1 MPGAGPAQA
10 AGSPR
15 YLLLFIAVVE
25 TLLFSGVFFGWASLV
40 YVLKAD
46 GFFTYLCDA
55 APVGGNNVSS
65 LVENGTDNWTASQGA
80 NGTALPTVV
89 GCDAQNSQFSLIF
102 TLTTNMFAFG
112 SVLAGLLFD
121 TAGIKW
127 TRVCWALCAAL
138 GAALLGS
145 AQPDE
150 PLVHL
155 VLPAM
160 LVYALGANC
169 VLLSNMAV
177 GDLFGDKKSTVVTL
191 IAGAFDSSSAVFLLL
206 KILYMDAGFPFHV
219 FCYLLA
225 ALSMLSLIPT
235 FFLFPNKSFQN
246 NNDNEEE
253 ETTDDETPEMYSGSD
268 DKPKFRQIV
277 TSGLFLSHVLYM
289 CVENL
294 SINFV
299 IGSANGWFN
308 TLTGQQ
314 PDKVNLWTNIFG
326 YFMMAGLLLD
336 PITGL
341 VNDRALKLNIRL
353 EGDNP
358 RARQLASIPVFTICV
373 TLTTLLYAFLTLS
386 VIEPRRVEEV
396 MGLSLVSTS
405 DMFIMFLVV
414 VISRGFV
421 YGGNVSF
428 IANAFPP
435 EYTGRLYA
443 CVLCG
448 MGVIN
453 TLQIPLMM
461 WVQQNDD
468 NPLYVY
474 ILLLC
479 MNLLAAAHPISVS
492 RYCRN
497 NKVLPTAEVTPS
509 TSNIDSATKL
519 GKVSF
524 IKVKEMAPMTEV
536 EE

>member
-1 MPGAGPAQA
+1 
-10 AGSPR
+10 
-15 YLLLFIAVVE
+15 
-25 TLLFSGVFFGWASLV
+25 
-40 YVLKAD
+40 
-46 GFFTYLCDA
+46 
-55 APVGGNNVSS
+55 
-65 LVENGTDNWTASQGA
+65 
-80 NGTALPTVV
+80 
-89 GCDAQNSQFSLIF
+89 
-102 TLTTNMFAFG
+102 
-112 SVLAGLLFD
+112 
-121 TAGIKW
+121 
-127 TRVCWALCAAL
+127 
-138 GAALLGS
+138 
-145 AQPDE
+145 
-150 PLVHL
+150 
-155 VLPAM
+155 M

-191 IAGAFDSSSAVFLLL
+191 IAGAFDSSSAVFLML
-206 KILYMDAGFPFHV
+206 KILYIDAGVPFNV
-219 FCYLLA
+219 FCYVMA

-235 FFLFPNKSFQN
+235 FFLFPNKSFQETV
-246 NNDNEEE
+246 DNEEE
-253 ETTDDETPEMYSGSD
+253 EPEAVEAPEMYAGSD
-268 DKPKFRQIV
+268 DKPTFRQIV

-299 IGSANGWFN
+299 IGSANAWFN
-308 TLTGQQ
+308 TLTGQH
-314 PDKVNLWTNIFG
+314 PGKVNLWTNIFG

-336 PITGL
+336 PITGF
-341 VNDRALKLNIRL
+341 VNDRALRINIRL
-353 EGDNP
+353 EGDNH

-405 DMFIMFLVV
+405 DMFIMFVIV

-428 IANAFPP
+428 LANAFPA

-448 MGVIN
+448 MGVVN
-453 TLQIPLMM
+453 SLQIPLMM

-479 MNLLAAAHPISVS
+479 LNLLAAAHPISVA
-492 RYCRN
+492 RYCSN
-497 NKVLPTAEVTPS
+497 NKVVPTAKVTPS
-509 TSNIDSATKL
+509 TSNSDSVTTH
-519 GKVSF
+519 GNVSF
-524 IKVKEMAPMTEV
+524 IKVKEMAQVTE
-536 EE
+536 E